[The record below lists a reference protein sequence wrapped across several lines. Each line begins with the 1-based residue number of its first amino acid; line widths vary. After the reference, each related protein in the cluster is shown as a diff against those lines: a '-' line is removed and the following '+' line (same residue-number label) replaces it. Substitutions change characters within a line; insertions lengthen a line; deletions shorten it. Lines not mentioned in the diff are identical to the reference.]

1 MFSFVFFSFTL
12 KQSPLF
18 FQERQPFERIEV
30 TREQALEM
38 FADNSFKASKLLVF
52 EIVSDE

>member
-1 MFSFVFFSFTL
+1 MFSFVFFSFAL